1 MTGFIVP
8 PAIATAVL
16 DGIATAQTSRGLSPY
31 WTCGSYEIFTGTH
44 AGERFLPF
52 DENMMATVLREKATP
67 MDFPETPQLLALLGG
82 FDARVELDA
91 SAIIDPDAIQEP

>member
-8 PAIATAVL
+8 PALATVVLANIA
-16 DGIATAQTSRGLSPY
+16 DAQTSRGLSPY
-31 WTCGSYEIFTGTH
+31 WTCGSYKIFSGTH